1 MNGSHQQVRL
11 TVNDRHRFTSSQI
24 RMTGGQLD
32 WKIGQRCLRRKIF
45 DYEQGKLYF
54 VFIAETRGPLIAR
67 YQQF

>member
-1 MNGSHQQVRL
+1 
-11 TVNDRHRFTSSQI
+11 
-24 RMTGGQLD
+24 MTGGQLD